1 MIKTIKFVLLSGVLI
16 FCSMLIKVHATSLV
30 VESFNIRYDNPAD
43 AINAWPN
50 RQHLVYAHLKTLQP
64 DVLGLQEVLHHQLSW
79 IDEQLPDYSYI
90 GVGRDDGVIA
100 GEFVPLFYN
109 KNTITKLD
117 GGNFW
122 LSETPNVAGSIGW
135 QAQLPRVASWGHFEK
150 NGRDFFVFNVHF
162 SHVSD
167 VARQKSAE
175 FLLTHIPAIAGNK
188 PVILLGDFNMLDTS
202 AAYKTLTTGPSLPLA
217 DTAMLAN
224 AEDIGTYNGFAV
236 GERERIDYIFISYG
250 LKSSNYRTYQLD
262 VGGVYVS
269 DHFPISTVV
278 TLPSKS

>member
-1 MIKTIKFVLLSGVLI
+1 MIKAVKFILISGILM
-16 FCSMLIKVHATSLV
+16 FCSLLIKVHATSLV

-50 RQHLVYAHLKTLQP
+50 RQQLIYAHLKTLQP

-79 IDEQLPDYSYI
+79 LSEQLPDYSYI

-109 KNTITKLD
+109 KNTIKKLD
-117 GGNFW
+117 SGNFW
-122 LSETPNVAGSIGW
+122 LSETPDVAGSIGW
-135 QAQLPRVASWGHFEK
+135 QAHLPRVASWGHFEK
-150 NGRDFFVFNVHF
+150 NGSDFFVFNVHF

-188 PVILLGDFNMLDTS
+188 PVILMGDFNMLHDS
-202 AAYKTLTTGPSLPLA
+202 AAYKTLTSDRLLPLT
-217 DTAMLAN
+217 DTAVLAN
-224 AEDIGTYNGFAV
+224 DEVVGTYNGFAA
-236 GERERIDYIFISYG
+236 GDSERIDYIFISNG
-250 LKSSNYRTYQLD
+250 LKSHNYRTYQLS
-262 VGGVYVS
+262 VAGVYIS
-269 DHFPISTVV
+269 DHFPISAVI
-278 TLPSKS
+278 TLPKKP

>member
-1 MIKTIKFVLLSGVLI
+1 MIKTIKFVLLFSI
-16 FCSMLIKVHATSLV
+16 FTGCSMLVKVSATSLV
-30 VESFNIRYDNPAD
+30 VESFNIRYDNPDD

-50 RQHLVYAHLKTLQP
+50 RQQLIYAHLKTLQP

-79 IDEQLPDYSYI
+79 LNEQLPDYSYI

-122 LSETPNVAGSIGW
+122 LSETPDVAGSIGW

-150 NGRDFFVFNVHF
+150 DGSDFFVFNVHF

-167 VARQKSAE
+167 LARQKSAE

-188 PVILLGDFNMLDTS
+188 PVILLGDFNMLNNS
-202 AAYKTLTTGPSLPLA
+202 AAYKALTSSRLLPLT
-217 DTAMLAN
+217 DTATVAN
-224 AEDIGTYNGFAV
+224 AEDVGTYNGFTA
-236 GERERIDYIFISYG
+236 GDSSRIDYIFISNG
-250 LKSSNYRTYQLD
+250 LKSHDYRTYQLG
-262 VGGVYVS
+262 VAGVYIS
-269 DHFPISTVV
+269 DHFPISTVI
-278 TLPSKS
+278 TLPQKP

>member
-1 MIKTIKFVLLSGVLI
+1 MIKAIKFVLLFGL
-16 FCSMLIKVHATSLV
+16 FTACSMLVKVSATSLV
-30 VESFNIRYDNPAD
+30 VESFNIRYDNPDD

-50 RQHLVYAHLKTLQP
+50 RQHLIYAHLKTLQP

-79 IDEQLPDYSYI
+79 LNGQLPDYSYI

-122 LSETPNVAGSIGW
+122 LSETPDVAGSIGW
-135 QAQLPRVASWGHFEK
+135 EAQLPRVASWGHFEK
-150 NGRDFFVFNVHF
+150 DGADFFVFNVHF

-175 FLLTHIPAIAGNK
+175 FLLTHIPAIAANK
-188 PVILLGDFNMLDTS
+188 PVILLGDFNMLNNS
-202 AAYKTLTTGPSLPLA
+202 AAYKTLTSGRLLPLT
-217 DTAMLAN
+217 DTATLAN
-224 AEDIGTYNGFAV
+224 AEDVGTYNGFAA
-236 GERERIDYIFISYG
+236 GERSRIDYIFISNG
-250 LKSSNYRTYQLD
+250 LKSHDYRTYQIS
-262 VGGVYVS
+262 VAGVYIS
-269 DHFPISTVV
+269 DHFPISTVI
-278 TLPSKS
+278 TLPQKP

>member
-1 MIKTIKFVLLSGVLI
+1 MIKAIKFVLLFSI
-16 FCSMLIKVHATSLV
+16 FTGCSMLVKVSATSLV
-30 VESFNIRYDNPAD
+30 VESFNIRYDNPDD

-50 RQHLVYAHLKTLQP
+50 RQHLIYAHLKTLQP

-79 IDEQLPDYSYI
+79 LNEQLPDYSYI
-90 GVGRDDGVIA
+90 GVGREDGVIA

-122 LSETPNVAGSIGW
+122 LSETPDVAGSIGW

-150 NGRDFFVFNVHF
+150 DGSDFFVFNVHF

-167 VARQKSAE
+167 LARQKSAE

-188 PVILLGDFNMLDTS
+188 PVILLGDFNMLNNS
-202 AAYKTLTTGPSLPLA
+202 AAYKTLTSSRLLPLT
-217 DTAMLAN
+217 DTATVAN
-224 AEDIGTYNGFAV
+224 AEDVGTYNGFTA
-236 GERERIDYIFISYG
+236 GDSSRIDYIFISNG
-250 LKSSNYRTYQLD
+250 LKSHDYRTYQLG
-262 VGGVYVS
+262 VAGVYIS
-269 DHFPISTVV
+269 DHFPISTVI
-278 TLPSKS
+278 TLPQKP

>member
-1 MIKTIKFVLLSGVLI
+1 MIKAIKFVLLFSI
-16 FCSMLIKVHATSLV
+16 FTGCSMLVNVGATSLV

-50 RQHLVYAHLKTLQP
+50 RQHLIYAHLKTLQP

-79 IDEQLPDYSYI
+79 LNEQLPDYSYI

-109 KNTITKLD
+109 KNTIKKLD

-122 LSETPNVAGSIGW
+122 LSETPDVAGSIGW

-150 NGRDFFVFNVHF
+150 DGSDFFVFNVHF

-188 PVILLGDFNMLDTS
+188 PVILMGDFNMLHNS
-202 AAYKTLTTGPSLPLA
+202 SAYKTLTTGPLLPLI
-217 DTAMLAN
+217 DTAILAH
-224 AEDIGTYNGFAV
+224 AEGAGTYNGFAA
-236 GERERIDYIFISYG
+236 GERERIDYIFISKG
-250 LKSSNYRTYQLD
+250 LKSSGYRTYQLN
-262 VGGVYVS
+262 VAGVYIS
-269 DHFPISTVV
+269 DHFPISTVIS
-278 TLPSKS
+278 LPSKP

>member
-1 MIKTIKFVLLSGVLI
+1 MIKAIKFVLLFSI
-16 FCSMLIKVHATSLV
+16 FTGCSMLVKVGATSLV

-50 RQHLVYAHLKTLQP
+50 RQQLIYGHLKTLQP
-64 DVLGLQEVLHHQLSW
+64 DVLGLQEVLHHQLNW
-79 IDEQLPDYSYI
+79 VNEQLPDYSYI

-109 KNTITKLD
+109 KNTIKKLD

-122 LSETPNVAGSIGW
+122 LSETPDVAGSIGW

-150 NGRDFFVFNVHF
+150 DGSDFFVFNVHF

-167 VARQKSAE
+167 IARQKSAE

-188 PVILLGDFNMLDTS
+188 PVILLGDFNMLNNS
-202 AAYKTLTTGPSLPLA
+202 AAYKTLTSGRLLPLT
-217 DTAMLAN
+217 DTTVLAN
-224 AEDIGTYNGFAV
+224 AEDVGTYNGFAA
-236 GERERIDYIFISYG
+236 GDSDSDRIDYIFISNG
-250 LKSSNYRTYQLD
+250 LKSHNYRTYQLG
-262 VGGVYVS
+262 VAGVYIS

-278 TLPSKS
+278 TLP